1 MTQIAEALT
10 ALLAETDAK
19 VLADSL
25 TRIEARYQR
34 ALAWVNSEEGHALR
48 KNQSAY
54 YDRIFDLAGGKSWWQ
69 ALSGRSTEGRA
80 EVITKNCKAVAAK
93 RNATIEAKLSKA
105 GITEI
110 EQAEVIYNKD
120 GFDGI
125 YRAGSKRIEIR
136 TILAGG
142 YNIQCLHMRVLVHIN

>member
-1 MTQIAEALT
+1 MTQIADALT

-25 TRIEARYQR
+25 TRIEARYQAAIEWSKTANR
-34 ALAWVNSEEGHALR
+34 REMGEH
-48 KNQSAY
+48 AY
-54 YDRIFDLAGGKSWWQ
+54 YTKLFDLAGGKTWWQ
-69 ALSGRSTEGRA
+69 ALSGRSTQGRA
-80 EVITKNCKAVAAK
+80 EVITKNCEAVAAK
-93 RNATIEAKLSKA
+93 RNATIEAKLNKA

-110 EQAEVIYNKD
+110 EQAEVIWNKD

-142 YNIQCLHMRVLVHIN
+142 YNIQCLHMRVLVHIS